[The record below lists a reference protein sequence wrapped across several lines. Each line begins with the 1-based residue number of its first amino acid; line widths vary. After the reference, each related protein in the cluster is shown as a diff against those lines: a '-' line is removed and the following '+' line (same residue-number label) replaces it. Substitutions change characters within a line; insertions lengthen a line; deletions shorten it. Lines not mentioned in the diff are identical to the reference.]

1 MLFKPCFAHEV
12 MRAGAQMGRGC
23 TGFQKSRVVLKN
35 QELFSPESG
44 AGLCSALPAAG
55 SSHPAPEW
63 AVQPLGS
70 LLGCALSLPWT
81 QSPSGASQAL
91 RRNCCLVR
99 CPLLAWSKAG
109 GWHKVLGEGV
119 VEDAGQSEQQQGSP
133 QGGSA
138 VPRGCRIQGLGSGDL
153 LVGLH
158 CPGTVLGH
166 LQMRSPNRPSMR
178 SHLDSW
184 HSQSAS
190 SKSS

>member
-91 RRNCCLVR
+91 EEE
-99 CPLLAWSKAG
+99 LLPCEVSTVSLEQSG
-109 GWHKVLGEGV
+109 GL
-119 VEDAGQSEQQQGSP
+119 AQGF
-133 QGGSA
+133 G
-138 VPRGCRIQGLGSGDL
+138 
-153 LVGLH
+153 
-158 CPGTVLGH
+158 
-166 LQMRSPNRPSMR
+166 
-178 SHLDSW
+178 
-184 HSQSAS
+184 
-190 SKSS
+190 